1 MINTII
7 AASIE
12 QQISDIHLRP
22 GLRPW
27 WRRQGQMEPCGER
40 LVTWAAVESWLRQW
54 GLAATTD
61 TVLSTALSW
70 NRQIRIRVHGAASYG
85 GFQLSLRLLY
95 PLAAVRPDRDAPLWE
110 QLALLSSGL
119 VLLTGPTGCGK
130 TTTLWQIL
138 QIANQR
144 RPCHIITLED
154 PLEYI
159 VASRRAFI
167 SQREYGSHFL
177 RFAEGIK
184 QALRQDPDIILLGEM
199 RDAETMEAAL
209 TAAETGHLVFST
221 LHTRSAAQ
229 AVSRFVGAFA
239 PGRQSEGRYRLSLV
253 LQGIIAQERRWT
265 ADRCQIFREVLLQT
279 PAVSQLI
286 RNGKDHQLET
296 VMQTGGAYGMRTMA
310 QARKGG
316 MTDG

>member
-7 AASIE
+7 AHGIE
-12 QQISDIHLRP
+12 QMISDIHLRP
-22 GLRPW
+22 GMRPW
-27 WRRQGQMEPCGER
+27 WRQHGQVVPCSDT
-40 LVTWAAVESWLRQW
+40 LVTWEAVESWLRQW
-54 GLAATTD
+54 GMARAD
-61 TVLSTALSW
+61 GVALSTALSW
-70 NRQIRIRVHGAASYG
+70 NRRIRIRVHGAAGYG

-95 PLAAVRPDRDAPLWE
+95 PLAAVPPDRDTPLWE

-138 QIANQR
+138 QVANQR
-144 RPCHIITLED
+144 RSCHIITLED

-159 VASRRAFI
+159 VASQRAFI
-167 SQREYGSHFL
+167 SQREYGSHFPH
-177 RFAEGIK
+177 FAEGIK

-253 LQGIIAQERRWT
+253 LQGIIAQERSWT
-265 ADRCQIFREVLLQT
+265 AGQCRIYREILLQT

-296 VMQTGGAYGMRTMA
+296 VMQTSGACGMRTMA

-316 MTDG
+316 TVDG